1 MQAQSAAGTLRAAAA
16 DALDS
21 LVTLLPRFLGFVLV
35 LAVGWLLSHLVGRG
49 VTAVLHAAR
58 FEDLARRSGLTAL
71 AERLGIEAEGT
82 RVVTVLAEWAV
93 RLIALVVAFDLLD
106 LPAISVILQRLLLWL
121 PNLAVAL
128 VVLVLGGLAANAL
141 AAMVRRSALG
151 AGIGSP
157 DLLATVTQVA
167 VWVFAV
173 IIAVGQLGIA
183 RTVVNAVVIG
193 LVGAVALAS
202 GLAFGLGGR
211 DRAARLLD
219 RWAEPSRRVAPGP
232 EPLSDQMPL
241 PLGGRVPRSGY
252 DRRRMAREG
261 PDRRQAEG
269 AARG

>member
-1 MQAQSAAGTLRAAAA
+1 MQARTATGTLRTAAA
-16 DALDS
+16 DALDTV
-21 LVTLLPRFLGFVLV
+21 VTLLPRLLGFVLV
-35 LAVGWLLSHLVGRG
+35 LVVGWLLSYLLGRG
-49 VTAVLHAAR
+49 VSAVLHAVH
-58 FEDLARRSGLTAL
+58 FDDLARRSGLTGL
-71 AERLGIEAEGT
+71 AERLGIQADGT
-82 RVVTVLAEWAV
+82 RIVTALAQWAV
-93 RLIALVVAFDLLD
+93 RLITLVVAFDLLD

-141 AAMVRRSALG
+141 AALVRRSALT

-173 IIAVGQLGIA
+173 VIAVGQLGIA

-193 LVGAVALAS
+193 LVGALALAG

-219 RWAEPSRRVAPGP
+219 RWAEPPYRAPP
-232 EPLSDQMPL
+232 RAEPSTDQMPL
-241 PLGGRVPRSGY
+241 PLGSRIHRSGY
-252 DRRRMAREG
+252 DRRRITRDG
-261 PDRRQAEG
+261 PDRRTVEG
-269 AARG
+269 VARG

>member
-1 MQAQSAAGTLRAAAA
+1 MQARTATGTLRAAAA
-16 DALDS
+16 DALDTV
-21 LVTLLPRFLGFVLV
+21 VTLLPRLLGFVVV
-35 LAVGWLLSHLVGRG
+35 LAVGWLLSYLVGRG
-49 VTAVLHAAR
+49 VSAVLHAVR
-58 FEDLARRSGLTAL
+58 FDDLARRSGLTGL
-71 AERLGIEAEGT
+71 AERLGIEADGT
-82 RVVTVLAEWAV
+82 RIVTALAQWAV
-93 RLIALVVAFDLLD
+93 RLITLVVAFDLLD
-106 LPAISVILQRLLLWL
+106 LPAVSVILQRLLLWL

-141 AAMVRRSALG
+141 AGLVRRSALSG
-151 AGIGSP
+151 GIGNP

-173 IIAVGQLGIA
+173 VIAVGQLGIA

-219 RWAEPSRRVAPGP
+219 RWTEPPYRAPP
-232 EPLSDQMPL
+232 RTEPISDQMPL

-252 DRRRMAREG
+252 DRRRITREG
-261 PDRRQAEG
+261 PDRRTAEG